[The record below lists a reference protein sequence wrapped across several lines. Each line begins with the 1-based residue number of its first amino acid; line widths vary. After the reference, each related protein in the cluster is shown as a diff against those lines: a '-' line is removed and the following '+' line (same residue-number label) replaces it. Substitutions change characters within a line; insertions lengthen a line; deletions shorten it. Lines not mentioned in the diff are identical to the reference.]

1 MPAKHLDLSTFDG
14 QLLDGLEFCQR
25 VYDLFDQTRRQ
36 PDGIAKLRLRPTK
49 DEKRLLEELIPLA
62 RFLQARYREGR
73 RIKVRWFSGSQPYDA
88 ILWSSGGLVTH
99 GMARR
104 RQFVEVTTSVHPNDY
119 LDRQLFH
126 TKGISWGVKRIWR
139 NKKTKEIVSEPYV
152 YRNDERSVDLANQI
166 LERLKDKSAKKYPAG
181 TVLIVNCD
189 SDGLLLEDEW
199 DQAIRRVND
208 AQQHLAFREVFL
220 VETGRGYSATLY
232 GKRIPIR
239 RRKTRKPAA

>member
-1 MPAKHLDLSTFDG
+1 MRAARVDLSTFDG
-14 QLLDGLEFCQR
+14 QLLDGLEFCR
-25 VYDLFDQTRRQ
+25 KVYDLFDQTRRQ
-36 PDGIAKLRLRPTK
+36 AEGIAKLRLRSTK
-49 DEKRLLEELIPLA
+49 SEKRLLEELIPLA
-62 RFLQARYREGR
+62 RFVQARYREGR

-88 ILWSSGGLVTH
+88 ILWSSGGLVKH

-104 RQFVEVTTSVHPNDY
+104 RQLVEVTTSVHPNDY

-126 TKGISWGVKRIWR
+126 AKGMSWGVKRIWR
-139 NKKTKEIVSEPYV
+139 NQKTKEIVSEPYV

-166 LERLKDKSAKKYPAG
+166 LGRLKDKSAKRYPSG

-199 DQAIRRVND
+199 DKAIEMVRD

-220 VETGRGYSATLY
+220 VETSRGYSATLW
-232 GKRIPIR
+232 GPARQR
-239 RRKTRKPAA
+239 RSQ